1 MAVVIAFCGVEFING
16 IEGGMD
22 DAGND
27 ELGDTH
33 ATLYAERLVA
43 MVDKVNMDFSAI
55 VGIDGAGS
63 VKDGKTVFTRKTA
76 AWTHLCLVA
85 GRQADTQTSGKQ
97 MMVAGIEQHGQVDG
111 STEVKTRTL
120 QCLVLRQWE

>member
-1 MAVVIAFCGVEFING
+1 MAVVVAFCGVEIIDG

-33 ATLYAERLVA
+33 ATLHTEGLVA

-55 VGIDGAGS
+55 VGINGTGS
-63 VKDGKTVFTRKTA
+63 VKDGKAMFTRKTA
-76 AWTHLCLVA
+76 ARTHLCLVA
-85 GRQADTQTSGKQ
+85 GR
-97 MMVAGIEQHGQVDG
+97 
-111 STEVKTRTL
+111 
-120 QCLVLRQWE
+120 

>member
-1 MAVVIAFCGVEFING
+1 MAVGVAFCGVELIAG

-27 ELGDTH
+27 ELGNAH

-55 VGIDGAGS
+55 VGINGAGS
-63 VKDGKTVFTRKTA
+63 VKYGEAVLTRKTA
-76 AWTHLCLVA
+76 TRTYLCLVA
-85 GRQADTQTSGKQ
+85 WR
-97 MMVAGIEQHGQVDG
+97 
-111 STEVKTRTL
+111 
-120 QCLVLRQWE
+120 

>member
-1 MAVVIAFCGVEFING
+1 MAVVVAFCGVELIDG

-33 ATLYAERLVA
+33 ATLHTERLVA
-43 MVDKVNMDFSAI
+43 MVDEVNMDFSAI
-55 VGIDGAGS
+55 VGIDGTGS
-63 VKDGKTVFTRKTA
+63 VKDGKAVLTRKTT

-85 GRQADTQTSGKQ
+85 GRQANTQTSGKQ
-97 MMVAGIEQHGQVDG
+97 IMIAGIEQ
-111 STEVKTRTL
+111 
-120 QCLVLRQWE
+120 

>member
-1 MAVVIAFCGVEFING
+1 MAVVVAFCGVELIDG
-16 IEGGMD
+16 IESGMD

-33 ATLYAERLVA
+33 ATLYAERLAA

-55 VGIDGAGS
+55 VGIDGTGS
-63 VKDGKTVFTRKTA
+63 VKDGKTVFTRKTT

-97 MMVAGIEQHGQVDG
+97 IMIAGMEQ
-111 STEVKTRTL
+111 
-120 QCLVLRQWE
+120 

>member
-1 MAVVIAFCGVEFING
+1 MAVVVAFCGVELIDG

-33 ATLYAERLVA
+33 ATLHTEGFAA

-55 VGIDGAGS
+55 IGIDGAGS

-76 AWTHLCLVA
+76 ARTHLCLVA
-85 GRQADTQTSGKQ
+85 GR
-97 MMVAGIEQHGQVDG
+97 
-111 STEVKTRTL
+111 
-120 QCLVLRQWE
+120 

>member
-1 MAVVIAFCGVEFING
+1 MAVVVAFCGVELIDG

-27 ELGDTH
+27 ELGDAH

-55 VGIDGAGS
+55 IGIDGTRS
-63 VKDGKTVFTRKTA
+63 IKDRKTVLTRKTA
-76 AWTHLCLVA
+76 ARTHLCLVA
-85 GRQADTQTSGKQ
+85 GR
-97 MMVAGIEQHGQVDG
+97 
-111 STEVKTRTL
+111 
-120 QCLVLRQWE
+120 

>member
-1 MAVVIAFCGVEFING
+1 MAVVVAFCGVEFIDG

-27 ELGDTH
+27 ELGDAH

-55 VGIDGAGS
+55 VGINGSGS
-63 VKDGKTVFTRKTA
+63 VKNRKTVLTRKTTA
-76 AWTHLCLVA
+76 RTHLCLVT
-85 GRQADTQTSGKQ
+85 GR
-97 MMVAGIEQHGQVDG
+97 
-111 STEVKTRTL
+111 
-120 QCLVLRQWE
+120 